1 MSWCCRPA
9 AAKSAAITGCYAMAL
24 GFALMIAPMTL
35 FSLLFHPAAV
45 SQGFVRLGGAL
56 LALFGLYYIGAT
68 LGNFRGGG
76 VAGFY
81 ASTVAGRLM
90 LAVFCLWLFIAGEVG
105 AGILYFAA
113 MNGLG
118 ALSMAYALSKDNEP
132 SSMSSYM

>member
-1 MSWCCRPA
+1 
-9 AAKSAAITGCYAMAL
+9 MAL
-24 GFALMIAPMTL
+24 GFALMIAPMKL
-35 FSLLFHPAAV
+35 FSLLFDPVAV
-45 SQGFVRLGGAL
+45 SRGFVRLGGAL

-90 LAVFCLWLFIAGEVG
+90 LAAFCFWLFVAGEVG
-105 AGILYFAA
+105 AGIMFFAA

-118 ALSMAYALSKDNEP
+118 AFSMARALTQDNEP
-132 SSMSSYM
+132 ANMSSYI